1 MAGGLWTKG
10 CVPGPGYTG
19 LPLLL
24 ELQPW
29 VGHGHWEPRW
39 EVVPPAQPSPA
50 QGCEAETQ
58 AGSWK
63 SRHRRAT
70 GLLGLNMGVRRES
83 GGTALPQWDRWS
95 PCLLDSQGGCP
106 D

>member
-1 MAGGLWTKG
+1 MGWAWTLGAQMGG
-10 CVPGPGYTG
+10 GPTS
-19 LPLLL
+19 P
-24 ELQPW
+24 
-29 VGHGHWEPRW
+29 V
-39 EVVPPAQPSPA
+39 QPSPA